1 MNELEQ
7 KISSVMNDPD
17 MMKQIMALAQSM
29 GGSGSQEA
37 CAPQPQSSAPLL
49 PDIDLSMVQKLSG
62 FAKKSGIDQNQK
74 ALLQALR
81 PYLSNHRINRLEK
94 AMQAAKMAGFA
105 TSLLGR

>member
-7 KISSVMNDPD
+7 KLSSVMNDPA
-17 MMKQIMALAQSM
+17 MMEKIMALAQTM
-29 GGSGSQEA
+29 GSST
-37 CAPQPQSSAPLL
+37 PQGTVEPEQKPAMPAL
-49 PDIDLSMVQKLSG
+49 PDIDISMLQKLSG
-62 FAKKSGIDQNQK
+62 FAKHSGIDQNQK

-81 PYLSNHRINRLEK
+81 PYLSSHRISRLER

>member
-29 GGSGSQEA
+29 GGGSQEA
-37 CAPQPQSSAPLL
+37 CAPEPQSPSPLL